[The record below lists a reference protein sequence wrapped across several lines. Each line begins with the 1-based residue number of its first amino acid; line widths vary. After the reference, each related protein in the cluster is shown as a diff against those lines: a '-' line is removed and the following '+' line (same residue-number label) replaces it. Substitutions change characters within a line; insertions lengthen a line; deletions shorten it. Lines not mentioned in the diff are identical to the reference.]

1 MSESEGQ
8 LVSRAASG
16 DSAAWRELY
25 DAHAGRVVAY
35 LLRSGFAHGDADDL
49 TQDTF
54 LRALRSLRGFD
65 PARGAFA
72 AWLGAIARNVARK
85 HWHRRG
91 QPDNF
96 DPDLAA
102 DVLADPA
109 DGPNAGA
116 AEAARR
122 EEMDAVADC
131 IARLPE
137 ELARIVRLRYVEG
150 RTTRGVA
157 EAAGTPE
164 ATVRVR
170 LAETHDR
177 LRQCLKSK
185 GVIE

>member
-1 MSESEGQ
+1 VSESEGQ

-25 DAHAGRVVAY
+25 DAHAGCVVAY
-35 LLRSGFAHGDADDL
+35 LLRSGFARGDADDL

-54 LRALRSLRGFD
+54 LRALRSLRTFD
-65 PARGAFA
+65 PARGAFG

-85 HWHRRG
+85 HWGRRA

-109 DGPNAGA
+109 DGPNPGPAQ
-116 AEAARR
+116 AARR

-137 ELARIVRLRYVEG
+137 ELARLVRLRYVEG

-170 LAETHDR
+170 LAEAHNR

-185 GVIE
+185 GVME